1 MKTVSVEGIKKQ
13 PVYFAFISTLLILA
27 AVVTVVVV
35 VSQDTRTY
43 VSTTTVK
50 GKVESRPLATSGTA
64 PLISTTVPL
73 PTILI
78 HLKKSAENT
87 SAETHSTLGASSSSP
102 SPSFFPPVAF
112 FDPPTTTTTLPPN
125 ITEISNVKATA
136 KSETITTVRATVT
149 STKGSDF
156 DFVYAFY
163 FKVHANTAPQTA
175 RTKGSNSI
183 SDDVSIGICDSDSF
197 FVVVTWPGGSL
208 TSDSVKINT
217 PLTASC
223 NTTTTAPTST
233 TTAPPTTTTV
243 PITLPTLIPGIN
255 LS

>member
-78 HLKKSAENT
+78 HLKN
-87 SAETHSTLGASSSSP
+87 L
-102 SPSFFPPVAF
+102 
-112 FDPPTTTTTLPPN
+112 
-125 ITEISNVKATA
+125 
-136 KSETITTVRATVT
+136 R
-149 STKGSDF
+149 
-156 DFVYAFY
+156 
-163 FKVHANTAPQTA
+163 
-175 RTKGSNSI
+175 
-183 SDDVSIGICDSDSF
+183 
-197 FVVVTWPGGSL
+197 
-208 TSDSVKINT
+208 KIHQ
-217 PLTASC
+217 LKH
-223 NTTTTAPTST
+223 
-233 TTAPPTTTTV
+233 
-243 PITLPTLIPGIN
+243 IQL
-255 LS
+255 